1 MRAAIVVAGV
11 LASLGLLTQGAL
23 GQSASLSVC
32 DYAPPESRL
41 SDLRLQGSFQWYDG
55 PYIDD
60 RERSVS
66 ATVNADYGHLF
77 SSPTE
82 GRRLDAFAK
91 LQGAG
96 SEWTFDA
103 TGSGDLK
110 TYFDGD
116 LFAIGAA
123 SVDADSSD
131 GLEFDVTG
139 GVGVGRFRDVTPL
152 AKAIRIQ
159 NDLLDLGALLAP
171 LPSETLLS
179 IAQAIGEIGPTIDE
193 KTVAVAE
200 QLIATDLIR
209 DNDLGVEGLLQLES
223 VMTSTG
229 EGQLCGRDVQARL
242 GVSLRPLPEMSWSA
256 TGNLLFNFAVAPD
269 PVSQVQA
276 NGAAKFRLLAPNEWS
291 IQGSVSY
298 VRGLPDGWTVR
309 SSYRLTVDHGWS
321 ETDRTEITHVGS
333 ASLTTRVLGSVG
345 LSLIGELR
353 HETGDEEIT
362 LSLAVHLD
370 YDLL

>member
-1 MRAAIVVAGV
+1 MRAAIVVAGA
-11 LASLGLLTQGAL
+11 LASLGLLMQGAFA
-23 GQSASLSVC
+23 QSATLSVC

-60 RERSVS
+60 RERMVS
-66 ATVNADYGHLF
+66 ATVNADYGYLF
-77 SSPTE
+77 SSPTA
-82 GRRLDAFAK
+82 GRSLDAFAK

-123 SVDADSSD
+123 SVDAASDD
-131 GLEFDVTG
+131 GLEFDLTG

-159 NDLLDLGALLAP
+159 DNLLDLGVLLAP
-171 LPSETLLS
+171 LPHETLLS
-179 IAQAIGEIGPTIDE
+179 IAQLIGEVEPTADE

-200 QLIATDLIR
+200 TLIATNLIR
-209 DNDLGVEGLLQLES
+209 DSDLGVKGLLKLEA
-223 VMTSTG
+223 VMASSG
-229 EGQLCGRDVQARL
+229 EAQLCGRDVQARL
-242 GVSLRPLPEMSWSA
+242 GVSVRPLPEMSWSA
-256 TGNLLFNFAVAPD
+256 TGNLLFNYAVAPD
-269 PVSQVQA
+269 PVSQFQA
-276 NGAAKFRLLAPNEWS
+276 DGAAKFRLLSPDEWT

-298 VRGLPDGWTVR
+298 VRGLPDGWAAH

-321 ETDRTEITHVGS
+321 EADRTAITHVGS

-353 HETGDEEIT
+353 HATGDEEIT
-362 LSLAVHLD
+362 LSLALHLD

>member
-11 LASLGLLTQGAL
+11 LAALGLLIQGAW

-32 DYAPPESRL
+32 DYAAPESRL

-55 PYIDD
+55 PYLDD
-60 RERSVS
+60 RERAVS
-66 ATVNADYGHLF
+66 ATVNADYGYLF
-77 SSPTE
+77 SSPTS
-82 GRRLDAFAK
+82 GQRFDAFAK
-91 LQGAG
+91 LQGSG
-96 SEWTFDA
+96 SDWVFDA
-103 TGSGDLK
+103 SGSGDLK
-110 TYFDGD
+110 MYFDGD
-116 LFAIGAA
+116 LFGIGAA
-123 SVDADSSD
+123 SIDAAS
-131 GLEFDVTG
+131 GNGFEFDVTG

-159 NDLLDLGALLAP
+159 NNLLDLGVLLAP
-171 LPSETLLS
+171 LPRETLLS
-179 IAQAIGEIGPTIDE
+179 IAQTIGEVGPTIDE

-200 QLIATDLIR
+200 TLIAANLIR
-209 DNDLGVEGLLQLES
+209 DNALGVKGLLELEA
-223 VMTSTG
+223 VMASSG

-242 GVSLRPLPEMSWSA
+242 GVSVRPLPEMSWSA
-256 TGNLLFNFAVAPD
+256 TGNLLFNFAIAPD

-276 NGAAKFRLLAPNEWS
+276 SGAAKFRLLSPKQWT

-298 VRGLPDGWTVR
+298 ARGLPDGWTAR
-309 SSYRLTVDHGWS
+309 SSYRLAVDHGWG
-321 ETDRTEITHVGS
+321 EPDVTQTTHAAS

-353 HETGDEEIT
+353 HATGDEEIT
-362 LSLAVHLD
+362 LSLALHLD